1 MGILVGFVSFI
12 VVAVIVFIIL
22 ILVNPGMFTKQNSLK
37 VQKNLPKK

>member
-22 ILVNPGMFTKQNSLK
+22 ILVNPRMFTKQNSLK
-37 VQKNLPKK
+37 VQKNEP